1 MGIGPHRI
9 DPCPLCSV
17 PRWFAARDSGTERGG
32 EFPIPCG
39 RVVYAVNHRRTTGQK
54 GHLTGGDPTGPLP
67 SNAGRADAWTE
78 PHGVT
83 GLHIRA
89 RAALATS

>member
-1 MGIGPHRI
+1 MNAPEVVAPVGLI
-9 DPCPLCSV
+9 DVSAL
-17 PRWFAARDSGTERGG
+17 
-32 EFPIPCG
+32 
-39 RVVYAVNHRRTTGQK
+39 RREYEGNLTGSKPGVSGQK